1 MNLFT
6 IYTRVQKL
14 GGFDAIADNRVW
26 KNLFEDLSE
35 PGKCITQGMTKR
47 KYERILLPF
56 ERHER
61 DLRENGK
68 YTRAE
73 LTISTIPK
81 GNIKLQNNKNPSIRR
96 RSTSPA
102 IEIIPLK
109 NGAMENV
116 ELTVEQINE
125 IHNIIKPK
133 DYENQQYYNGI
144 SNDGVSV
151 PVHVIVRPT
160 PNGSS
165 TADSYNMSKKKYDN
179 DKLPGSSRSFKSL
192 TNTGTHQKP
201 KEKENIPLML
211 QNHTTIMPL
220 TRDGV
225 PTFSQM
231 NVVELIDSDED
242 VNHKSGNGSNQHMKK
257 RKLDILREGG
267 LEVTPISRRAQ
278 AESLQLTL
286 PHQST
291 SRNSTHNMQPN
302 VSLMSLTPVRAPPV
316 IQSMNMYQSTSQ
328 VFKNPKDDV
337 INASRS
343 SKAYC
348 LDLTSKKQQQQYHQ
362 NQQQQQYQQN
372 QQLNDMSREGRN
384 NQLSIEEVQRN
395 YRGSNPD
402 LQITL
407 VKPQSESPSSSN
419 SSYNQK
425 INNGH
430 QTQKS
435 RNSTNKKPK
444 NVPSQTLAG
453 IPPLNPVIIAAAN
466 ELQKLQQQNMPLFP
480 FLSGLDI
487 TPMQQAGSSS
497 SPKNTSSSSS
507 SSSLDA
513 SLMSYLSAFYSNPM
527 MQGNSML
534 SNMSPAVEF
543 LKLYNNSSS
552 SSSRIPSSK
561 N

>member
-61 DLRENGK
+61 ELRENGK
-68 YTRAE
+68 YAKAE

-81 GNIKLQNNKNPSIRR
+81 GNINHQNNRNTSKRR

-133 DYENQQYYNGI
+133 DYENQQYYNGN

-165 TADSYNMSKKKYDN
+165 SVDAYNTSRKKYDY

-192 TNTGTHQKP
+192 TNTGAYQKP

-242 VNHKSGNGSNQHMKK
+242 VDHKSGSGSNHMKK

-278 AESLQLTL
+278 AESLQMTM
-286 PHQST
+286 PHQSA
-291 SRNSTHNMQPN
+291 SRSNTQTMQPN

-328 VFKNPKDDV
+328 VFKNPKEDV
-337 INASRS
+337 INAARN

-348 LDLTSKKQQQQYHQ
+348 LDLTSKKQQL
-362 NQQQQQYQQN
+362 QYQQN
-372 QQLNDMSREGRN
+372 QQQHPSDMSREGRN

-407 VKPQSESPSSSN
+407 VKPQSESPSSSS

-425 INNGH
+425 AHNGH
-430 QTQKS
+430 NQKPRS
-435 RNSTNKKPK
+435 APNKKQPK

-480 FLSGLDI
+480 FLNGLDI
-487 TPMQQAGSSS
+487 TPMHQAGPSS
-497 SPKNTSSSSS
+497 SPKNTSSPST
-507 SSSLDA
+507 SLDS

-527 MQGNSML
+527 MHGSNLL
-534 SNMSPAVEF
+534 SNITPAVEF

>member
-6 IYTRVQKL
+6 IYLRVQKL

-61 DLRENGK
+61 ELRENGK
-68 YTRAE
+68 YTSE

-81 GNIKLQNNKNPSIRR
+81 SHMSSQSNRNNSRR

-109 NGAMENV
+109 NGAVENV
-116 ELTVEQINE
+116 ELTAEQINE
-125 IHNIIKPK
+125 IQNIIKPK
-133 DYENQQYYNGI
+133 DYENQQYHNGN

-151 PVHVIVRPT
+151 PVHVIVRPS

-165 TADSYNMSKKKYDN
+165 DSYGSSSKRN
-179 DKLPGSSRSFKSL
+179 DRMPGSSRSFKSL
-192 TNTGTHQKP
+192 SNIGGYQKP

-211 QNHTTIMPL
+211 QNHTTIVPL
-220 TRDGV
+220 TRDGL
-225 PTFSQM
+225 PYPQS
-231 NVVELIDSDED
+231 NVVDLVDSDGEG
-242 VNHKSGNGSNQHMKK
+242 SQNGNQHMKK

-278 AESLQLTL
+278 AESQQTNL
-286 PHQST
+286 PHHSS
-291 SRNSTHNMQPN
+291 SRPNSHTMQPN

-316 IQSMNMYQSTSQ
+316 IQSLNMYQSTSQ

-337 INASRS
+337 INAARS
-343 SKAYC
+343 SKSYC
-348 LDLTSKKQQQQYHQ
+348 LDLTSKKQQHHHQ
-362 NQQQQQYQQN
+362 MHQSE
-372 QQLNDMSREGRN
+372 LSRDVTRN

-407 VKPQSESPSSSN
+407 VKPQSESPSSST
-419 SSYNQK
+419 SFNQK
-425 INNGH
+425 SHNNGQH
-430 QTQKS
+430 NQKY
-435 RNSTNKKPK
+435 RNSHNKKPAK
-444 NVPSQTLAG
+444 TVPSPTVSG

-466 ELQKLQQQNMPLFP
+466 ELQKIQQQNLPLFP

-487 TPMQQAGSSS
+487 TPLHQSSAPP
-497 SPKNTSSSSS
+497 SPKNTPSPPMSF
-507 SSSLDA
+507 DT
-513 SLMSYLSAFYSNPM
+513 SLMSYLSALYGNPLL
-527 MQGNSML
+527 QNNIL

-552 SSSRIPSSK
+552 SSNNRIPSSK

>member
-1 MNLFT
+1 M
-6 IYTRVQKL
+6 RVQKL

-61 DLRENGK
+61 ELRKNGK
-68 YTRAE
+68 YTSE

-81 GNIKLQNNKNPSIRR
+81 SHMSLQSNRNTSKRR
-96 RSTSPA
+96 LSTSPA

-116 ELTVEQINE
+116 QLTAEQINE
-125 IHNIIKPK
+125 IQNIIKPK
-133 DYENQQYYNGI
+133 DYESQQYYNGN

-165 TADSYNMSKKKYDN
+165 DSYNSSKRKFDN
-179 DKLPGSSRSFKSL
+179 DKVPGSSRSFKSL
-192 TNTGTHQKP
+192 TNIGGYQKP

-211 QNHTTIMPL
+211 QNHTTIVPL
-220 TRDGV
+220 TRDGL
-225 PTFSQM
+225 PTYSQA
-231 NVVELIDSDED
+231 NVVELVDSDEEVD
-242 VNHKSGNGSNQHMKK
+242 HNGGQHMKK

-278 AESLQLTL
+278 AEHLQMNL
-286 PHQST
+286 PHQGS
-291 SRNSTHNMQPN
+291 SRVNSQTMQPN

-316 IQSMNMYQSTSQ
+316 IQSLNMYQSTSQ

-337 INASRS
+337 INAARS
-343 SKAYC
+343 SKSYC
-348 LDLTSKKQQQQYHQ
+348 LDLTSKKQQHQ
-362 NQQQQQYQQN
+362 HHSQHQASELTRDNN
-372 QQLNDMSREGRN
+372 RN

-407 VKPQSESPSSSN
+407 VKPQSESPSSSS

-425 INNGH
+425 SHHNGH
-430 QTQKS
+430 SQKH
-435 RNSTNKKPK
+435 RSTPNKKPK
-444 NVPSQTLAG
+444 TLPSQTTSG
-453 IPPLNPVIIAAAN
+453 VPPLNPVIIAAAN
-466 ELQKLQQQNMPLFP
+466 ELQKIHQQNLPLFP

-487 TPMQQAGSSS
+487 TPLHQPSAPI
-497 SPKNTSSSSS
+497 SPKNTSSPPM
-507 SSSLDA
+507 SLDT
-513 SLMSYLSAFYSNPM
+513 SLMSYLSALYGNPLL
-527 MQGNSML
+527 QNNIL

-552 SSSRIPSSK
+552 SNNRIPSSK

>member
-1 MNLFT
+1 M
-6 IYTRVQKL
+6 RVQKL

-61 DLRENGK
+61 ELRKNGK
-68 YTRAE
+68 YTSE

-81 GNIKLQNNKNPSIRR
+81 SHTSLQSNRHTSKR

-109 NGAMENV
+109 NGAIDNV

-125 IHNIIKPK
+125 IQNIIKPK
-133 DYENQQYYNGI
+133 DYENQQYYNSN

-160 PNGSS
+160 ANGGS
-165 TADSYNMSKKKYDN
+165 DNYNTSKRTFDERC
-179 DKLPGSSRSFKSL
+179 PEISRSFKALSSAACY
-192 TNTGTHQKP
+192 QKP

-211 QNHTTIMPL
+211 QNHTTIVPL
-220 TRDGV
+220 TRDGL
-225 PTFSQM
+225 PTFSQS
-231 NVVELIDSDED
+231 NVVELVESDEE
-242 VNHKSGNGSNQHMKK
+242 VGTSSGSNQHMKK

-278 AESLQLTL
+278 AENQQMNL
-286 PHQST
+286 PHQSS
-291 SRNSTHNMQPN
+291 SRVNSQIMQPN

-316 IQSMNMYQSTSQ
+316 IQSLNMYQSTSQ

-337 INASRS
+337 INAARS
-343 SKAYC
+343 SKSYC
-348 LDLTSKKQQQQYHQ
+348 LDLTSKKQQQHYHQ
-362 NQQQQQYQQN
+362 QYASE
-372 QQLNDMSREGRN
+372 MSRDNNRN

-407 VKPQSESPSSSN
+407 VKPQLESPSSSN
-419 SSYNQK
+419 SMYNSKSQ
-425 INNGH
+425 NNGH
-430 QTQKS
+430 SQKH
-435 RNSTNKKPK
+435 RSTPNKKPK
-444 NVPSQTLAG
+444 TLPSQTLTG

-466 ELQKLQQQNMPLFP
+466 ELHKIQQQNLPLFP
-480 FLSGLDI
+480 FLNGLDI
-487 TPMQQAGSSS
+487 TPLHQSSAPT
-497 SPKNTSSSSS
+497 SPKNSSPPM
-507 SSSLDA
+507 SLDT
-513 SLMSYLSAFYSNPM
+513 SLMSYLSALYANPLL
-527 MQGNSML
+527 QNNLL

-552 SSSRIPSSK
+552 SNNRIPSSK